1 MSLAKTT
8 GEKKSAPP
16 QPLAARAHEPNPPAA
31 ADTESLAFRFATQIE
46 RQPGEPLDPEVRG
59 QMEKGLGHPFSQVR
73 IHTDSAAH
81 ELASSMAA
89 RAFTAGDHIAFESG
103 RYRTNDFGGLS
114 LLAHELA
121 HVAQQSDGTASPGAS
136 AQSGSPQSSLLEVDA
151 NRAAA
156 GALMTATPCY
166 ANLSVATA
174 DTSPVTTGRTEAPAK
189 STEKTPTK
197 ARPAEARRAKPERTA
212 RVSRHRQPYW
222 AQARFTNYSHFFHG
236 GC

>member
-1 MSLAKTT
+1 MMLAQAEDEWFAP
-8 GEKKSAPP
+8 GREKRR
-16 QPLAARAHEPNPPAA
+16 L
-31 ADTESLAFRFATQIE
+31 
-46 RQPGEPLDPEVRG
+46 
-59 QMEKGLGHPFSQVR
+59 QMRKLML
-73 IHTDSAAH
+73 I
-81 ELASSMAA
+81 
-89 RAFTAGDHIAFESG
+89 AGI
-103 RYRTNDFGGLS
+103 
-114 LLAHELA
+114 
-121 HVAQQSDGTASPGAS
+121 
-136 AQSGSPQSSLLEVDA
+136 
-151 NRAAA
+151 
-156 GALMTATPCY
+156 ALMTATPCY